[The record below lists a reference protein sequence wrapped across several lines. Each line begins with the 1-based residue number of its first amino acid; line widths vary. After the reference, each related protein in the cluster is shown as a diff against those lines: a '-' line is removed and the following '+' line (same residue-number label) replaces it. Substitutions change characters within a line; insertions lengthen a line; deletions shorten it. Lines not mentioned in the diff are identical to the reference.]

1 MFGLDTAVAVL
12 VGLLSLTVVCG
23 CTGISTADLLE
34 AAKNGDV
41 RAQYLLGG
49 RYAKGEGVAKDMA
62 EAAKWYRKAAE
73 QGFEPAQKA
82 LKQIGK

>member
-1 MFGLDTAVAVL
+1 MS
-12 VGLLSLTVVCG
+12 LLSLTVVCG